1 MKVKELFPNYVAENT
16 DVLAED
22 TSAVEED
29 TTAGNMGAAFVDP
42 VEEEEWEGWVD
53 WDQVA

>member
-1 MKVKELFPNYVAENT
+1 MAEN
-16 DVLAED
+16 DDELED

-29 TTAGNMGAAFVDP
+29 TTAGNMGEAFTEIVD
-42 VEEEEWEGWVD
+42 EEEEWEGWLD